1 MKNSPYFL
9 LLLALV
15 GLSSCEKVITLD
27 LNTEGKKVVIEGGVS
42 NQAGP
47 YTVRVSQSADFY
59 QAGTGEVIPNATV
72 MISDN
77 TGATET
83 LTYAGNSA
91 YQTKT
96 TQGTAGR
103 TYTLRVT
110 ANGATYQATSTM
122 PSAVPLDTLT
132 YEAQALGDIIYAN
145 YTDPAMAGNN
155 YRWVMYVNDKQQGD
169 VFAVNDRLN
178 NGIRTRQALF
188 LASPNA
194 PDLTTGDRIRVD
206 MQCIDAPVYDYFFG
220 LGQVLGSG
228 NNQAATPANPS
239 SNLSGGALGYFSAYS
254 VTTNDLTIK

>member
-1 MKNSPYFL
+1 MKYL
-9 LLLALV
+9 LILAALLTL
-15 GLSSCEKVITLD
+15 GSCQKVITLN
-27 LNTEGKKVVIEGGVS
+27 LNTEGKKVVIEGGIS

-59 QAGTGEVIPNATV
+59 QAGIGEVIANATV
-72 MISDN
+72 TLSDN

-83 LTYAGNSA
+83 LTHTGNGT

-96 TQGTAGR
+96 TKGTAGR

-110 ANGATYQATSTM
+110 ANGTTYQATSTM
-122 PSAVPLDTLT
+122 PTAVPLDTLT

-145 YTDPAMAGNN
+145 YTDPAPAGNN
-155 YRWVMYVNDKQQGD
+155 YRWVMYVNDKPQGD
-169 VFAVNDRLN
+169 VFAVNDRLS

-188 LASPNA
+188 LTSPNA

-228 NNQAATPANPS
+228 NNQAATPANPT

-254 VTTNDLTIK
+254 VTTQSLTIK